1 MAVTVRPITPDEW
14 RVLRDVRLAALLDAP
29 EAFYSTYEHTL
40 TRTEEDWRAW
50 PARARL
56 FLAWLG
62 GEAVGMVGV
71 SPAAADPSTCDL
83 VAMWVAPSV
92 RGTGVADDLVRAA
105 IVEAW
110 SQGCTSLG
118 LEVADGNV
126 RAERLYARHGFVPTT
141 EPTAMHSAT
150 RMRLLRTQGP

>member
-1 MAVTVRPITPDEW
+1 MAVQVRPVTPDEW
-14 RVLRDVRLAALLDAP
+14 RVLREVRLAALLDAP

-40 TRTEEDWRAW
+40 TRTEEDWRSW
-50 PARARL
+50 ISRARL

-71 SPAAADPSTCDL
+71 GPTTAETASDL
-83 VAMWVAPSV
+83 VAMWVAPAV
-92 RGTGVADDLVRAA
+92 RGTGVADDLVQAA
-105 IVEAW
+105 IAEAW
-110 SQGCTSLG
+110 AQGCTSLG

-126 RAERLYARHGFVPTT
+126 KAAHLYARHGFIPTR

-150 RMRLLRTQGP
+150 RMRLLRPLA